1 MVVKLTCDIWF
12 QKGEKRPVGLG
23 QPFRYDEGRAFWPA
37 KSLVGVPAG
46 RGAGGAGSACWRSPW
61 GVFGLCSS
69 AGALQT
75 TGP

>member
-23 QPFRYDEGRAFWPA
+23 QPFRYDGDVLSGQRSHWWGFLQGAGLEGPA
-37 KSLVGVPAG
+37 VPAG
-46 RGAGGAGSACWRSPW
+46 GVP

>member
-1 MVVKLTCDIWF
+1 MTSGFRRVRSDLLAWGSRSGTMRDVLSGQRSHWWGF
-12 QKGEKRPVGLG
+12 LQGAGL
-23 QPFRYDEGRAFWPA
+23 EGPA
-37 KSLVGVPAG
+37 VPAG
-46 RGAGGAGSACWRSPW
+46 GVP